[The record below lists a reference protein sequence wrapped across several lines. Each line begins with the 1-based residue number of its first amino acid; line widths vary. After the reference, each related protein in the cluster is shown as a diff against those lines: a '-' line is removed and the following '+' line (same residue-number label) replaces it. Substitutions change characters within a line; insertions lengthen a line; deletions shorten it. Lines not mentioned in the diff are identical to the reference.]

1 MKTLSIIIS
10 TYNRKKILKTNI
22 KKMLMSKCNDVE
34 FLVCDNASVDETWEY
49 LKTIKDERVKIYRN
63 DINYGF
69 ENFWLISEYV
79 KTKYFVFVNDRD
91 YINPNEITE
100 ICNKLAKIN
109 NVDFISNEKRNMLVG
124 YYGWKD
130 AIDIYFQSRHPGT
143 LIYNTQFIKNNMN
156 LDIIRKYIES
166 DKVGISNNYLVFQ
179 ILLNV
184 KRVYLN
190 GRNPINQPSNRERI
204 HKKRKEY
211 YGYPYMSLEY
221 RILEF
226 DSWIEYGMHYID
238 NNRTRDILL
247 GVYKDAIMTVTW
259 EYYFSMKIPGL
270 AERNHYENHSVNEWK
285 YNGIKLCLHVL
296 INKNVYKYKM
306 VKKILLITVQEYI
319 NAIKNVMEWN

>member
-1 MKTLSIIIS
+1 
-10 TYNRKKILKTNI
+10 
-22 KKMLMSKCNDVE
+22 
-34 FLVCDNASVDETWEY
+34 
-49 LKTIKDERVKIYRN
+49 
-63 DINYGF
+63 
-69 ENFWLISEYV
+69 
-79 KTKYFVFVNDRD
+79 
-91 YINPNEITE
+91 
-100 ICNKLAKIN
+100 
-109 NVDFISNEKRNMLVG
+109 
-124 YYGWKD
+124 
-130 AIDIYFQSRHPGT
+130 
-143 LIYNTQFIKNNMN
+143 
-156 LDIIRKYIES
+156 
-166 DKVGISNNYLVFQ
+166 
-179 ILLNV
+179 
-184 KRVYLN
+184 
-190 GRNPINQPSNRERI
+190 
-204 HKKRKEY
+204 
-211 YGYPYMSLEY
+211 MSLEY

>member
-1 MKTLSIIIS
+1 
-10 TYNRKKILKTNI
+10 
-22 KKMLMSKCNDVE
+22 
-34 FLVCDNASVDETWEY
+34 
-49 LKTIKDERVKIYRN
+49 
-63 DINYGF
+63 
-69 ENFWLISEYV
+69 
-79 KTKYFVFVNDRD
+79 
-91 YINPNEITE
+91 
-100 ICNKLAKIN
+100 
-109 NVDFISNEKRNMLVG
+109 MLVG

-190 GRNPINQPSNRERI
+190 GRNPINQPSNSGGLELNTST
-204 HKKRKEY
+204 KEVKVD
-211 YGYPYMSLEY
+211 GLNVKVTPIEY